1 MKVKLDEIFVPVV
14 GKTSYSI
21 EELRALNL
29 RPDFVS
35 KLATRFNLSFV
46 EHTATDTNLCFA
58 ENDEV
63 APEYKTSF
71 NKAQIQEVV
80 LSQLFTNTVSLLQT
94 EIEFP
99 NDGASFF
106 SKSFTNLLR
115 IKAHKKHL
123 RQVMLERR
131 NNMPRKKRNLL
142 AKKICEELWNLI
154 QEKDV
159 RVVHSYLTMGSE
171 VNVLPLLQKALD
183 KGLTVVVPKTLKK
196 RQMQNL
202 ILTNLKNMEEGIF
215 NTYHPKDA
223 VEYTGQYDL
232 IIVAG
237 LAFDNDGF
245 RVGYGGGYY
254 DTFLAPLEGA
264 MKIGVCYP
272 FQIME
277 RVPVEA
283 HDVQLDQVIY

>member
-1 MKVKLDEIFVPVV
+1 MKVKLNEIFVPLT
-14 GKTSYSI
+14 GKSTYTT
-21 EELRALNL
+21 EELATLSL
-29 RPDFVS
+29 QPDYI
-35 KLATRFNLSFV
+35 KDMATRFNLSFV
-46 EHTATDTNLCFA
+46 EHTATDKNLCFA

-63 APEYKTSF
+63 APEYRTSF
-71 NKAQIQEVV
+71 SKAQIQEVV
-80 LSQLFTNTVSLLQT
+80 LPQIFTNPVNLLQT

-99 NDGASFF
+99 NDAASFF
-106 SKSFTNLLR
+106 SKSFKNLLR
-115 IKAHKKHL
+115 IEAHKKHL

-131 NNMPRKKRNLL
+131 NNMPRKERNLL
-142 AKKICEELWNLI
+142 AEKICEELWKLI
-154 QEKDV
+154 LEKDV
-159 RVVHSYLTMGSE
+159 QVIHSYLTMGSE

-183 KGLTVVVPKTLKK
+183 KGLMVVVPKTLKK

-202 ILTNLKNMEEGIF
+202 ILTDLKNMEEGVF

-223 VEYTGQYDL
+223 FEYTGQYDL

-237 LAFDNDGF
+237 LAFGNDGF

-254 DTFLAPLEGA
+254 DTFLASQEAA
-264 MKIGVCYP
+264 MKIGICYP

-283 HDVQLDQVIY
+283 HDIQLNQVIY